1 VNRHTLLSTLHRLLE
16 PRTYLEI
23 GVREGKS
30 LALARCRTIAV
41 DPFFKIDREVLCD
54 LHLVR
59 TTSDE
64 FFARKHPLAHFDEP
78 LVDLAF
84 IDGMHL
90 AEYALRDIINVE
102 RFTHPGSVVVIDD
115 MLPRTVD
122 EAGRTRQGTA
132 RNGAWAGDVFKVI
145 RALREHRPDL
155 VVLEL
160 DTTPTGTLV
169 LMSPDARSTALK
181 RVYDDLVER
190 FVVPDPQVVD
200 GEILSRSRA
209 VDPRAFVR
217 APLWKDVVAVRD
229 QSRQAARERVLEAL
243 ARTELWTPGRVSA

>member
-1 VNRHTLLSTLHRLLE
+1 VNRHTLLRTLHGLLE

-41 DPFFKIDREVLCD
+41 DPFFKIDREILCD
-54 LHLVR
+54 VHLVR

-78 LVDLAF
+78 VVDLAF

-102 RFTHPGSVVVIDD
+102 RFTHPGSVIVIDD

-122 EAGRTRQGTA
+122 EAGRTRRGTA
-132 RNGAWAGDVFKVI
+132 RTGAWAGDVFKVI
-145 RALREHRPDL
+145 GALREHRPDL

-181 RVYDDLVER
+181 KAYDDLVEQ

-200 GEILSRSRA
+200 PEILSRSRA
-209 VDPRAFVR
+209 VDPRTLVR

-229 QSRQAARERVLEAL
+229 QPARAAREQVLDGLSRAG
-243 ARTELWTPGRVSA
+243 LWRPAVSA